1 MEVIMESSQYQSE
14 SNRTAPSRMTKPN
27 KLTMFTIGLFKSVG
41 KLAHLSL
48 DCPLEEPK
56 KMEEE
61 LGDIIWYVTNIA
73 SLYSLNLDT
82 IMDKNLEKLWKKYP
96 SGYEKKKT

>member
-1 MEVIMESSQYQSE
+1 MESSQYQSE

-48 DCPLEEPK
+48 DSPLEEPK

-96 SGYEKKKT
+96 SGYEKRKT

>member
-1 MEVIMESSQYQSE
+1 MEGSQYQSE
-14 SNRTAPSRMTKPN
+14 SIRTAPSRMTKPN

-61 LGDIIWYVTNIA
+61 LGDIVWYVSNIA
-73 SLYSLNLDT
+73 TLYNLNLDS
-82 IMDKNLEKLWKKYP
+82 IMGNNIEKLLKKYP